1 MKADAQAHDVSA
13 VSCRRRAENLLSGFP
28 DSGFFLEQDGCG
40 PDCGNHALGQ
50 VTEPVAPVPLAG
62 KVPAAEACLR
72 AEALLLMSGRE
83 A

>member
-1 MKADAQAHDVSA
+1 MTFPLYPAGGAPRTSSPVFRTAVFFWSRTAADQTA
-13 VSCRRRAENLLSGFP
+13 GIMP
-28 DSGFFLEQDGCG
+28 W
-40 PDCGNHALGQ
+40 GQ
-50 VTEPVAPVPLAG
+50 VTDPVAPVPLAG